1 MFGCGWINERHLA
14 LLAQDTTPT
23 PARYTKTSY
32 LFDHFHQDY
41 NAKMRLEKKKTFET
55 RDKGAEHTKEWGS
68 KLLKCA
74 LKKNTQILTM

>member
-1 MFGCGWINERHLA
+1 MV

-23 PARYTKTSY
+23 PARYTKTIY

-55 RDKGAEHTKEWGS
+55 RDAGAQHTKE
-68 KLLKCA
+68 
-74 LKKNTQILTM
+74 